1 MHRPP
6 AFSIDEREALAVVTD
21 WPLAQLVVVTAEG
34 LPLATPVPMIVRGD
48 SLVGHLARPNPVL
61 RHPGAALAIFTAPDA
76 YVTPSWYPGKA
87 VDGKVVPT
95 WNYTIVHIAGRLIV
109 HDDPTWTLQLVS
121 DLTDHFESARQEP
134 WKVTDAPA
142 EWIEALVRGIVG
154 IELVD
159 LQIVGKHKMSQ
170 NRSVEDRVA
179 VAAGLDAL
187 DDPPGSPSHAVA
199 EAIRSTIR

>member
-1 MHRPP
+1 VHRPP
-6 AFSIDEREALAVVTD
+6 AFSVDDRAALAVVAAE
-21 WPLAQLVVVTAEG
+21 PLAQLVVVTDDGA
-34 LPLATPVPMIVRGD
+34 PLATPVPMIMRGD

-76 YVTPSWYPGKA
+76 YVTPSWYPGKP

-95 WNYTIVHIAGRLIV
+95 WNYTTVQIAGRLVV
-109 HDDPTWTLQLVS
+109 HDDPAWTLQVVS
-121 DLTDHFESARQEP
+121 DLSDHFESERPEP
-134 WKVTDAPA
+134 WTVGDAPSD
-142 EWIEALVRGIVG
+142 WIETLVRGIVG

-159 LQIVGKHKMSQ
+159 LRITGKHKMSQ

-199 EAIRSTIR
+199 DAVRSTIR